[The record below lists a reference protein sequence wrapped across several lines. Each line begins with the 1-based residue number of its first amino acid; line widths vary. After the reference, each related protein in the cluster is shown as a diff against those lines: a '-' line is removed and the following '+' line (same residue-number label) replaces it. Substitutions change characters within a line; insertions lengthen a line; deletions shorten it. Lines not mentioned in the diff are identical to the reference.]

1 MQIAQTNDLRY
12 LRVSNDKLLTRMFM
26 TTETPTEKDVLS
38 GKNATELWAEGVQNW
53 NAWAE
58 SSPNTDVSFK
68 EVDFHQFS
76 LGGRINFIGFH
87 FPAKGKV
94 TFEKASF
101 GRGGVD
107 FSNAQ
112 FGDGGVS
119 FVNVNFQTGDV
130 IFKDVNF
137 GDGYVD
143 FRNTHFGGGVVK
155 FVGAKFGNKLTSFRG
170 ANFGTGNVYFTDAN
184 FGNDNLDFSSTRFG
198 GDNVYFVNIH
208 MGNGELYFGD
218 ADFGKAHVT
227 FEAAQFGVGVAYF
240 KRTKFASATFENA
253 IFGQNGANFEYA
265 EFTGSA
271 NFELLKI
278 TDDNNQAHF
287 NFRFATFS
295 KSCNFSTDSLLN
307 SIPDFTGTKNT
318 NHFVLTGLKCQLQT
332 CRHKMTRRAID
343 PIDAERLCRLK
354 ELAESNKDHRKA
366 LQFHANEMR
375 AKRWHQYG
383 WFASVLDLMFD
394 KISNYGQSLMRPALA
409 LIFIIAAMTVYT
421 VGYQLPF
428 SAKWSEYLLWINNME
443 SISTTTWI
451 DGFIASLSHVIPF
464 IGGMQG
470 HGKEAMTTLRPLLP
484 HHYGAIALIFS
495 LPAFALLF
503 LIGLALRNRFRL

>member
-1 MQIAQTNDLRY
+1 
-12 LRVSNDKLLTRMFM
+12 M
-26 TTETPTEKDVLS
+26 TTEETTPTENLPLS
-38 GKNATELWAEGVQNW
+38 GKAAIDLWEKGVRVW
-53 NAWAE
+53 NEWAE

-68 EVDFHQFS
+68 EADFHKFS
-76 LGGRINFIGFH
+76 YGGRLNFIGFH

-101 GRGGVD
+101 GSGGVD
-107 FSNAQ
+107 FTKAQ

-119 FVNVNFQTGDV
+119 FVNVNFQMGDV

-137 GDGYVD
+137 GDGHVNFQKTQ
-143 FRNTHFGGGVVK
+143 FRGGVVN
-155 FVGAKFGNKLTSFRG
+155 FIGAKFGNNRTTFRD

-184 FGNDNLDFSSTRFG
+184 FGNDNLDFSNTRFG
-198 GDNVYFVNIH
+198 GDNVYFADIH
-208 MGNGELYFGD
+208 MGNGELLFSD
-218 ADFGKAHVT
+218 ADFGQAHVT
-227 FEAAQFGVGVAYF
+227 FKAAKFGAGGASF
-240 KRTKFASATFENA
+240 KRTKFASATFESA
-253 IFGQNGANFEYA
+253 IFGQKGANFEYA

-278 TDDNNQAHF
+278 TNDNNRAHF

-332 CRHKMTRRAID
+332 CRQKMTKRAVD
-343 PIDAERLCRLK
+343 PADAERLCRLK

-366 LQFHANEMR
+366 LKFHADEMR
-375 AKRWHQYG
+375 AKRWHKYG
-383 WFASVLDLMFD
+383 AFASVLDLMFD
-394 KISNYGQSLMRPALA
+394 KISNYGQSLMRPVLA
-409 LIFIIAAMTVYT
+409 LIFIIAAMTIYT

-428 SAKWSEYLLWINNME
+428 STKWNDYRLWIHNME
-443 SISTTTWI
+443 SITTTTWI

-464 IGGMQG
+464 VGGMQG
-470 HGKEAMTTLRPLLP
+470 HGKEALATLNPILP
-484 HHYGAIALIFS
+484 QHYGAMALLFS

>member
-1 MQIAQTNDLRY
+1 
-12 LRVSNDKLLTRMFM
+12 M
-26 TTETPTEKDVLS
+26 TTETPTEKVVLS
-38 GKNATELWAEGVQNW
+38 GKHATDLWARGVQVW
-53 NAWAE
+53 NEWAE
-58 SSPNTDVSFK
+58 SSPNTDVSF
-68 EVDFHQFS
+68 EAADFHQFS
-76 LGGRINFIGFH
+76 YGGRINFIGFH

-101 GRGGVD
+101 GIGGVD

-119 FVNVNFQTGDV
+119 FVNVNFKTGDV

-143 FRNTHFGGGVVK
+143 FQNAQFGGGVVN
-155 FVGAKFGNKLTSFRG
+155 FSGAKFGNERTSFRG
-170 ANFGTGNVYFTDAN
+170 ASFGIGKVYFTNAN
-184 FGNDNLDFSSTRFG
+184 FGNDILDFSNTKFS
-198 GDNVYFVNIH
+198 GDSVYFVNMH
-208 MGNGELYFGD
+208 MGNGKLFFGD
-218 ADFGKAHVT
+218 ADFGQGHVT
-227 FEAAQFGVGVAYF
+227 FEAAQFGAGGAYF
-240 KRTKFASATFENA
+240 NRTKFASATFENA
-253 IFGQNGANFEYA
+253 IFGQKGASFEYA

-278 TDDNNQAHF
+278 TNDNYRANF

-318 NHFVLTGLKCQLQT
+318 NHFVLTGLKCKLQT
-332 CRHKMTRRAID
+332 CLHKMIRRAID
-343 PIDAERLCRLK
+343 PADAERLCRLK

-366 LQFHANEMR
+366 LKFHADEMR
-375 AKRWHQYG
+375 AKRWHQHG
-383 WFASVLDLMFD
+383 GFASILDLMFD

-409 LIFIIAAMTVYT
+409 LIFIISAMTIYT

-428 SAKWSEYLLWINNME
+428 SMKWNDYRLWIHNME
-443 SISTTTWI
+443 SITATIWI

-464 IGGMQG
+464 VGGMQG
-470 HGKEAMTTLRPLLP
+470 HGKDALSTLSPILP
-484 HHYGAIALIFS
+484 QHYGAMALLFS
-495 LPAFALLF
+495 LPAFALMF